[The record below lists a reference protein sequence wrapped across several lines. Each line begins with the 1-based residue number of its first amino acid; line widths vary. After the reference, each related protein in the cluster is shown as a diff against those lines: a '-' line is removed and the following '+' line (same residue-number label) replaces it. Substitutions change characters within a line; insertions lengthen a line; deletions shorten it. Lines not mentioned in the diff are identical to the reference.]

1 VKIELS
7 IQEKKAIINQYLKT
21 IVSNIY
27 SYNINLIA
35 ENSVVSPDQQ
45 AIININNAILK
56 EEDKKEALLAE
67 YAALDLE

>member
-1 VKIELS
+1 MELS

-56 EEDKKEALLAE
+56 EEDKKESLLAE

>member
-1 VKIELS
+1 MELS

>member
-1 VKIELS
+1 MELS

-35 ENSVVSPDQQ
+35 ENSVGSPDQQ

-67 YAALDLE
+67 YATLDLE